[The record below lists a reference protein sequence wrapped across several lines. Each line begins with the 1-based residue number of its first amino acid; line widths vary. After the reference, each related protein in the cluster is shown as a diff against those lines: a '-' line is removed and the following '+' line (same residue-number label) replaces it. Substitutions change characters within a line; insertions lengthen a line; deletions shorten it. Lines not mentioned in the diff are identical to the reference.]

1 MYIEQ
6 HSRYQNKANSI
17 QLRWDDEQFHITV
30 IKDVLLWI
38 EHNLDQSLLLD
49 DVANKAGYTKW
60 YFQRLFKKVTGIT
73 LAAYIR
79 ARRLTKAAVELR
91 LTKKTILEIALK
103 YQFDSQ
109 QSFTRRFKYIF
120 KVTPSCYRRNKLW
133 NLDAMQPPINFDIN
147 YLAIPQIVDCLP
159 YTLYVKDYQYLSS
172 LDEVGLL
179 HESIRETFWADFFKS
194 TNLKI
199 KECYVLIDYQKT
211 EKRSH
216 MVQVFYQIGL
226 KATDSIVDKKEFREI
241 NLPSGKYA
249 KFSFKGSLA
258 EYRDF
263 NLNLYLYSLPSLG
276 LFRREGEDIE
286 KYINQKENVE
296 FPLNDIEIEY
306 FVPIY

>member
-1 MYIEQ
+1 M
-6 HSRYQNKANSI
+6 
-17 QLRWDDEQFHITV
+17 QLRYDDKQFHTTV

-60 YFQRLFKKVTGIT
+60 YFQRLFKKVIGVT
-73 LAAYIR
+73 LASYIR

-120 KVTPSCYRRNKLW
+120 KVTPSYYRRNKLW
-133 NLDAMQPPINFDIN
+133 ELEAMQPPINFDID
-147 YLAIPQIVDCLP
+147 YLAIPQIVECEQ
-159 YTLYVKDYQYLSS
+159 YTLHIKEYQYLSS

-179 HESIRETFWADFFKS
+179 HENIRGSFWDDFFKA

-199 KECYVLIDYQKT
+199 KECYVLINYQKT

-216 MVQVFYQIGL
+216 MVQVKYQIGL
-226 KATDSIVDKKEFREI
+226 KAIDPIVDHNQFKEI
-241 NLPSGKYA
+241 YLPSGKYA

-263 NLNLYLYSLPSLG
+263 SLNLYLYSLPSLG
-276 LFRREGEDIE
+276 LLRREGVDIE
-286 KYINQKENVE
+286 KYINNKENVE
-296 FPLNDIEIEY
+296 LPIKEIEIEY